1 MSVFDRLSLKNR
13 MVFSFSLII
22 ILFVALSISTYRQ
35 IEVLNELTQTLYTH
49 PLQVSNAALE
59 AKAGVLAMH
68 RSMKD
73 VSTAQS
79 QADIS
84 LAIQE
89 VREKEAVVYRELNL
103 IKRYILGKE
112 GRQLIE
118 STILLFDGWKPIR
131 LEVQDFVL
139 KGDRTSANLITR
151 KKGADY
157 VAHLE
162 RRMEELTRYA
172 RNKAD
177 GFMQDARKTQRRV
190 YIHILTSITLFM
202 CLAITIGYLL
212 SSSILGAIETF
223 RQTIAR
229 ITRTGELEQ
238 TTVKGNHEIAALAS
252 HFNRLIHR
260 LQGQFWLQRMGN
272 ELIYALS
279 GNLGFEEMLE
289 KGCAHLCQSLKNCTG
304 AIYTYDKKTAQCR
317 LSYYYAIP
325 QGGQFAKRFDLGEGL
340 VGQAAKDKKEIMLSC
355 PTPEDASVKSGR
367 QDQIPSD
374 IIAVPMLYKNHLF
387 GVFEVAFFDPAD
399 PQKQQ
404 YLLSAIRSFSV
415 LLYAARKKEQATHLL
430 NTAQK
435 TNEQLQ
441 SLNAEIEHQ
450 SEELSRKNVSLE
462 RQQKQVEE
470 ANRLKSEFLSNMS
483 HELRTPL
490 NSVNALSRVLITQAG
505 EKLTPEENNYLEII
519 ERNGKRLLALINDI
533 LDLSKI
539 ESGKM
544 ELDLTRFSLAQ
555 TIDNIVESLAPL
567 ARNKNIRLDTQL
579 SKTLPMLES
588 DEAKVHQVLENII
601 ANAVKFTEK
610 GGVTVSATERNGHV
624 EITIKDSGIGISS
637 KDLKTIFEEFRQ
649 SDGTTTRKYEGT
661 GLGLAIAY
669 KAVQLMGGK
678 IEVSSVIDQ
687 GSTFIV
693 TLPVNPQ
700 GAGPKPLPTK
710 SLPEAA
716 NEKPPSILI
725 VDDDEKTRQLLSDAF
740 QRQGYATLT
749 AASGRQAIN
758 YARTHPI
765 LAITLDVIMPEMDGW
780 EVLTQLKE
788 DPKTAEIPVIIVSVS
803 DDRSTGFALGAVG
816 YVNKPLDR
824 AQLIEEIGKI
834 HHTKPSSVILVDDN
848 ETELNQAALWLTREG
863 IQVTAAGSGEQC
875 LDLLESNTP
884 DMMVIDLMMPG
895 MNGFELIKA
904 VRANPETAGI
914 PILVLTAKDLTPKE
928 KKILEKNASSIM
940 LKTPEFTEQLFEQV
954 NTVLKNAIAPRL
966 SRPGESKPRTGRP
979 VVLIVEDNPDNMAT
993 IKAILP
999 KGLDVKEAEDGRQ
1012 GLDMA
1017 RDLTP
1022 DLIFLDMALPKIDGF
1037 EVVAALKRED
1047 QTKHIPVVALTAQ
1060 AMQGDKQRILGAGC
1074 DDYIPK
1080 PINPEAL
1087 RKKVRFWLQTVPEEK
1102 K

>member
-1 MSVFDRLSLKNR
+1 MRVFDRLSLKNR

-22 ILFVALSISTYRQ
+22 ILFVALSISTQRQ
-35 IEVLNELTQTLYTH
+35 IEVLNALTRTLYTH

-89 VREKEAVVYRELNL
+89 VREKETVVYRELNL

-131 LEVQDFVL
+131 REVQDFVL
-139 KGDRTSANLITR
+139 KGDTASANLITR

-162 RRMEELTRYA
+162 KRMEELTRYA

-177 GFMQDARKTQRRV
+177 GFMQDAQKTQRRV

-223 RQTIAR
+223 RRTIAR

-238 TTVKGNHEIAALAS
+238 TTIKGNHEIAALAS

-260 LQGQFWLQRMGN
+260 LQGQFWLQRMEN
-272 ELIYALS
+272 ELIHALS
-279 GNLGFEEMLE
+279 GDLGFEAMLE
-289 KGCAHLCQSLKNCTG
+289 KGCTHLCQSLKNCAG
-304 AIYTYDKKTAQCR
+304 AIYTYDEPTAQCR
-317 LSYYYAIP
+317 LSYYYAVP
-325 QGGQFAKRFDLGEGL
+325 EGGQFAKRFDLGEGL
-340 VGQAAKDKKEIMLSC
+340 VGQAAKDKKEIMLSR

-367 QDQIPSD
+367 QDQTPSD

-387 GVFEVAFFDPAD
+387 GVFEVAFFLDTSDTP
-399 PQKQQ
+399 KQQ

-415 LLYAARKKEQATHLL
+415 LLYAARKKEQANHLL
-430 NTAQK
+430 DTAQK

-441 SLNAEIEHQ
+441 SLNTEIEHQ
-450 SEELSRKNVSLE
+450 SEELSRKNISLE
-462 RQQKQVEE
+462 RQQRQVEE

-505 EKLTPEENNYLEII
+505 DKLTPEENNYLEII

-544 ELDLTRFSLAQ
+544 ELEYSRFSIAH
-555 TIDNIVESLAPL
+555 TIDNIVESLSPL

-579 SKTLPMLES
+579 SETLPMLES

-601 ANAVKFTEK
+601 ANAVKFTEQ
-610 GGVTVSATERNGHV
+610 GSVTVSAVDRNGHV
-624 EITIKDSGIGISS
+624 EITVKDSGIGISS

-661 GLGLAIAY
+661 GLGLSIAR
-669 KAVQLMGGK
+669 KAVQLMGGDIK
-678 IEVSSVIDQ
+678 VSSVIDQ

-693 TLPVNPQ
+693 TFPVNPQ
-700 GAGPKPLPTK
+700 GVAQKPFPAE
-710 SLPEAA
+710 SLQART
-716 NEKPPSILI
+716 NETPPSILV
-725 VDDDEKTRQLLSDAF
+725 VDDDEKTRSLLSDAF
-740 QRQGYATLT
+740 QRQGYTTLT
-749 AASGRQAIN
+749 AATGRQALN

-780 EVLTQLKE
+780 EVLTRLKE
-788 DPKTAEIPVIIVSVS
+788 DPDTAEIPGDYRIRVS

-816 YVNKPLDR
+816 YVNKPLD
-824 AQLIEEIGKI
+824 QELLLEEIGKF
-834 HHTKPSSVILVDDN
+834 TKTMPANVMLVDDN
-848 ETELNQAALWLTREG
+848 EIERDQTALWLTREG
-863 IQVTAAGSGEQC
+863 VRVTAADSGEQC
-875 LDLLESNTP
+875 LELLESDTP
-884 DMMVIDLMMPG
+884 DIMVIDLVMPE
-895 MNGFELIKA
+895 MSGFELIKA
-904 VRANPETAGI
+904 LSG
-914 PILVLTAKDLTPKE
+914 PI
-928 KKILEKNASSIM
+928 
-940 LKTPEFTEQLFEQV
+940 
-954 NTVLKNAIAPRL
+954 R
-966 SRPGESKPRTGRP
+966 
-979 VVLIVEDNPDNMAT
+979 
-993 IKAILP
+993 
-999 KGLDVKEAEDGRQ
+999 
-1012 GLDMA
+1012 
-1017 RDLTP
+1017 
-1022 DLIFLDMALPKIDGF
+1022 
-1037 EVVAALKRED
+1037 
-1047 QTKHIPVVALTAQ
+1047 
-1060 AMQGDKQRILGAGC
+1060 KQPAFP
-1074 DDYIPK
+1074 Y
-1080 PINPEAL
+1080 
-1087 RKKVRFWLQTVPEEK
+1087 WY
-1102 K
+1102 

>member
-22 ILFVALSISTYRQ
+22 ILFVVLSISTYRQ
-35 IEVLNELTQTLYTH
+35 IEVLNELTRTLYTH

-103 IKRYILGKE
+103 IKRYILGLE

-139 KGDRTSANLITR
+139 KGERASANLITR

-202 CLAITIGYLL
+202 CLAITIGYRL

-260 LQGQFWLQRMGN
+260 LQGQFWLQRMEN
-272 ELIYALS
+272 ELIHALS
-279 GNLGFEEMLE
+279 GDLGFEAMLE
-289 KGCAHLCQSLKNCTG
+289 KSCTHLCQSLKNCTG
-304 AIYTYDKKTAQCR
+304 AIYTYDEQGGKCR

-325 QGGQFAKRFDLGEGL
+325 EGSQFAKEFDLGKGL
-340 VGQAAKDKKEIMLSC
+340 VGQAAKDKKKIMLSR
-355 PTPEDASVKSGR
+355 PTTEEASVNSGI
-367 QDQIPSD
+367 QHQTPSGIMAIP
-374 IIAVPMLYKNHLF
+374 MMYKNHLL
-387 GVFEVAFFDPAD
+387 GIFEVAFFDPENTL
-399 PQKQQ
+399 KQQ
-404 YLLSAIRSFSV
+404 ALLSAIRSLSV
-415 LLYAARKKEQATHLL
+415 LLYAARQNEQVTRLL
-430 NTAQK
+430 DVAQK
-435 TNEQLQ
+435 TNKQLQ
-441 SLNAEIEHQ
+441 TLNMEIEHQ
-450 SEELSRKNVSLE
+450 AGQLSRKNTELE
-462 RQQKQVEE
+462 DQQKKVEE

-505 EKLTPEENNYLEII
+505 EKLTPEEKNYLEII

-544 ELDLTRFSLAQ
+544 ELDYTRFSLAR
-555 TIDNIVESLAPL
+555 TIDNIVESLSPL

-579 SKTLPMLES
+579 SGTLPLLEN

-601 ANAVKFTEK
+601 ANAVKFTEQ
-610 GGVTVSATERNGHV
+610 GGVAVSAVERNGHV
-624 EITIKDSGIGISS
+624 EISIKDSGIGISS

-661 GLGLAIAY
+661 GLGLAIAH

-678 IEVSSVIDQ
+678 LEVSSVIDQ

-716 NEKPPSILI
+716 NEEPASILI
-725 VDDDEKTRQLLSDAF
+725 VDDDDNTRDLLSHAF
-740 QRQGYATLT
+740 QRQGYTTLT
-749 AASGRQAIN
+749 AATGRQALH
-758 YARTHPI
+758 YAKTQPI

-780 EVLTQLKE
+780 EVLTRLKE
-788 DPKTAEIPVIIVSVS
+788 DLDTAEIPVIIVSVS

-824 AQLIEEIGKI
+824 KLLHEEIGKF
-834 HHTKPSSVILVDDN
+834 TQTTPSSVMLVDDN
-848 ETELNQAALWLTREG
+848 EMERNQTALWLTREG
-863 IQVTAAGSGEQC
+863 VRVTAAGSGEQC
-875 LDLLESNTP
+875 LELLESDTP
-884 DMMVIDLMMPG
+884 DIMVIDLVMPE
-895 MNGFELIKA
+895 MSGFELIKA
-904 VRANPETAGI
+904 IRANPETAGI
-914 PILVLTAKDLTPKE
+914 PILVLTAKDLTPEE
-928 KKILEKNASSIM
+928 KTALERNASSIL
-940 LKTPEFTEQLFEQV
+940 LKTPECSQTLYEQI
-954 NTVLKNAIAPRL
+954 NAVLKTIVPPRL
-966 SRPGESKPRTGRP
+966 SRSLEPRPITGRP
-979 VVLIVEDNPDNMAT
+979 VVLIVEDNPDNMIT

-999 KGLDVKEAEDGRQ
+999 KGLDVKEAEDGQQ

-1017 RDLTP
+1017 RILTP
-1022 DLIFLDMALPKIDGF
+1022 DLIFLDMALPKMDGF
-1037 EVVAALKRED
+1037 EVVKALKADER
-1047 QTKHIPVVALTAQ
+1047 TKNIPVVALTAQ

-1087 RKKVRFWLQTVPEEK
+1087 RKKVRFWLQIDPEEK